1 MRVTLTIPPWTF
13 RDVYPAAMAER
24 EGFLTDGHGRVTGV
38 TEPLGLLLV
47 AATLRQAGHAPVIV
61 DGYALTDDAWLD
73 ALAETAPDAVGL
85 SVMSFG
91 WERSGHLVREIRR
104 RMPRVA
110 IFAGGP
116 HPSAEGKTMLA
127 EQPDLDFVIGGP
139 GECAAPALL
148 SALENGADPG
158 AIEGLVHRRDGQI
171 RENPGHPVKDLDA
184 LPFPA
189 RDLVDMHSYRPSVGF
204 YNRLPSVSMMTTRG
218 CPRTCRFCV
227 SENTYARRTPVNV
240 LAEIEHCVDRYGARH
255 ILFWDEDIAVSKTHI
270 NGLCAALESLRARS
284 PISWCASM
292 SIERVRP
299 DLVRAMRRAGCWK
312 ILFGLESGA
321 TSTLET
327 LGKPTD
333 LSMVADR
340 LKTVRRAGIETYAT
354 FMFGT
359 PGETVADGEK
369 TIRFAR
375 SLPLDYAVFLYFT
388 PFPGTPYFPDIDRLG
403 RGIGLWSMQ
412 APSFVP
418 HSMTLT
424 EMVGLYERAYRR
436 FYLRPRA
443 IARKITTI
451 RSMDDVM
458 RYVKGFFSLLKLKR
472 LIEGGTPIGASV
484 RGGLAAERA

>member
-24 EGFLTDGHGRVTGV
+24 EGFLADGHGRVTGV

-47 AATLRQAGHAPVIV
+47 AATLRNAGHRPVIV
-61 DGYALTDDAWLD
+61 DGYGQTDEAWLD
-73 ALAETAPDAVGL
+73 DLVKTEPEAVGL
-85 SVMSFG
+85 SLMSFG

-110 IFAGGP
+110 ILAGGP
-116 HPSAEGKTMLA
+116 HPSAAGKAMLA
-127 EQPDLDFVIGGP
+127 EEADLDYVIGGP
-139 GECAAPALL
+139 GEYAAPALIT
-148 SALENGADPG
+148 ALENGSDPT
-158 AIEGLVHRRDGQI
+158 ATQGLVYRKDGEI
-171 RENPGHPVKDLDA
+171 RENPGDPIKDLDA
-184 LPFPA
+184 LPFAA
-189 RDLVDMHSYRPSVGF
+189 RDLVDMRDYRPSVGF

-227 SENTYARRTPVNV
+227 SENTYARRSAANV
-240 LAEIEHCVDRYGARH
+240 IVEIAECVKRYDARH
-255 ILFWDEDIAVSKTHI
+255 ILFWDEDIAVSKSHI
-270 NGLCAALESLRARS
+270 NALCAALEAFRPRV
-284 PISWCASM
+284 SWCASM

-299 DLVRAMRRAGCWK
+299 DLVRSMRRAGCWK

-340 LKTVRRAGIETYAT
+340 LTTVRRAGIETYAT

-359 PGETVADGEK
+359 PGETREEGEK

-375 SLPLDYAVFLYFT
+375 GLPLDYAVFLYFT
-388 PFPGTPYFPDIDRLG
+388 PFPGTPYFPQIDRLG

-418 HSMTLT
+418 HSMSLG

-443 IARKITTI
+443 IARKLTTV

-458 RYVKGFFSLLKLKR
+458 RYVKGFFSVLKLRR
-472 LIEGGTPIGASV
+472 LIDGGIPLGA
-484 RGGLAAERA
+484 RMRDGLVAERA